1 MVARQQ
7 SNIVDLQ
14 TRLHVA
20 AKRYRFPRTNTPQQ
34 LMQRAS
40 HTARFAYFVGPAAHT
55 VQSAWRS
62 LTSANRDE
70 SWRSVRTN
78 LVTGAEQNVVLSADW
93 PDSSFVATSVSA
105 SESRIAF
112 VVENAHTGERH
123 IVVGALPDDPSAAP
137 LRPRDLENV
146 RNMPPHVT
154 GVQWLDEELLYVT
167 YGRNSSLVPDAVILV
182 DTANHS
188 SLPLFVEDEPDRV
201 LDVQLTQDSRFVLLR
216 SESHRN
222 TEWRIVGARR
232 DEAVRG
238 FDRVVFPRQFDSD
251 AVVRHEHQRLW
262 ISHDVGRLRGCVEQ
276 LDTLADDA
284 AFDWRNR
291 VPVVTSL
298 PQLSI
303 DYFDVFDK
311 HLLLYATSTDF
322 GLPAVAVLRDFSE
335 LDVHRMP
342 PHVLNI
348 SAPQRSTHAKQVV
361 FFSHPLFGAQE
372 RVHTVDLE
380 TLAFSSESA
389 STCLF
394 RAKPFDI
401 DEHIVVEHHTVPS
414 NNGADVV
421 QVPMIIVR
429 ARDTPVDGTGK
440 CMQYVYGAYGD
451 KWPFQ
456 FGFVEL
462 EAMLSE
468 GWTLALCG
476 VRGGGE
482 LGTAWADA
490 GVGEHRSSTF
500 IDATSCGKWLIER
513 GYAARDALCI
523 AGRSAGGLTAMGAVA
538 RDPTLYAV
546 LIGIKPLVA
555 PGEDGSAVSPVD
567 ANLFGSFRPL
577 DTLPA
582 LLSRL
587 GTAFPSVWLYATEED
602 EHAPSDSVDALVH
615 AMREELEDEDTVL
628 QIFYKERK
636 TGAHDEPEGMDV
648 MAEMFAYAQQE
659 VSRRRELK
667 QEAATRSE

>member
-1 MVARQQ
+1 
-7 SNIVDLQ
+7 
-14 TRLHVA
+14 
-20 AKRYRFPRTNTPQQ
+20 
-34 LMQRAS
+34 
-40 HTARFAYFVGPAAHT
+40 
-55 VQSAWRS
+55 
-62 LTSANRDE
+62 
-70 SWRSVRTN
+70 
-78 LVTGAEQNVVLSADW
+78 
-93 PDSSFVATSVSA
+93 
-105 SESRIAF
+105 
-112 VVENAHTGERH
+112 
-123 IVVGALPDDPSAAP
+123 
-137 LRPRDLENV
+137 
-146 RNMPPHVT
+146 
-154 GVQWLDEELLYVT
+154 VQWLDEELLYVT
-167 YGRNSSLVPDAVILV
+167 YGRNSSLVPDAVLLV

-201 LDVQLTQDSRFVLLR
+201 LDVQLTQDSVSFVLLR

-222 TEWRIVGARR
+222 TEWRVVGARR

-238 FDRVVFPRQFDSD
+238 FDRVVFPRQFDSRRRRASRAPVASGLRTMS
-251 AVVRHEHQRLW
+251 AVCAAA
-262 ISHDVGRLRGCVEQ
+262 SEQ

-284 AFDWRNR
+284 ACSTGAIVCPWSRRCRNSR
-291 VPVVTSL
+291 ST
-298 PQLSI
+298 I
-303 DYFDVFDK
+303 FDVFDK
-311 HLLLYATSTDF
+311 HLLLYATTSTDF

-335 LDVHRMP
+335 LVVHRMP